1 MSTPDPASYDH
12 IIVACSFG
20 KDSLVCTL
28 HLLDCGVPPERIEW
42 WHHLVDD
49 GADIFD
55 WPHVTDYGRQ
65 LAAAL
70 GVTLYFSA
78 RQGGIVREMLREDA
92 PTAPVWF
99 EAPEGRVTVGGRG
112 PRNTRRRFPQVSAN
126 LSVRWCSPY
135 AKIMVADTALRNQ
148 DRFQNS
154 RTLFITGERAQES
167 SNRARYASFEPHR
180 SDLRDGRVRR
190 HVDHWRPV
198 HAWDEA
204 QVWDCLRRHGVIAPL
219 PYRLGFGR
227 LSCLTC
233 IFMSANQAATLRYM
247 DAARFARLA
256 AWEREFGCTIRR
268 DRDLTALAATGEV
281 FAPVLARPDLV
292 RRALSPNWRGPVLCT
307 SHQWQMPAGAFG
319 ENAGPV

>member
-1 MSTPDPASYDH
+1 MNGPDLASYDH

-20 KDSLVCTL
+20 KDSLACTL
-28 HLLDCGVPPERIEW
+28 HLLECGVPPERIEW

-49 GADIFD
+49 EADVFD
-55 WPHVTDYGRQ
+55 WPHVPDYGRH
-65 LAAAL
+65 LVDAL
-70 GVTLYFSA
+70 GVKLYFSA

-99 EAPEGRVTVGGRG
+99 DTPEGRVTMGGHG
-112 PRNTRRRFPQVSAN
+112 PCNTRRRFPQVSAN

-148 DRFQNS
+148 ARFHHA
-154 RTLFITGERAQES
+154 RTLFVTGERAAES
-167 SNRARYASFEPHR
+167 ANRARYAAFEPHR
-180 SDLRDGRVRR
+180 SDLRDGRARR
-190 HVDHWRPV
+190 HVDHYRPV
-198 HAWDEA
+198 HGWSEA
-204 QVWDCLRRHGVIAPL
+204 VVWECLRRHGVIAPL

-247 DAARFARLA
+247 DGQRFARLC
-256 AWEREFGCTIRR
+256 AWERAFGCTIRR
-268 DRDLTALAATGEV
+268 DRDLSALADTGEV

-292 RRALSPNWRGPVLCT
+292 RRALSRRWRGPVLCAP
-307 SHQWQMPAGAFG
+307 SHWQMPAGAFG